1 MIEINPKTILNTF
14 LIQMLDIRSKWL
26 FLWKIYLV
34 DERSSKNF
42 EGVHKKHWNNL
53 IQQQKSFRY
62 FPKSMEKQKFILR
75 NILLEGKENNLI
87 IVCLFVIPRD
97 LTFSEVNI
105 ELLEIW
111 YVFKLISQ
119 YLLMDLFNT
128 QRNHADNIVFV

>member
-1 MIEINPKTILNTF
+1 
-14 LIQMLDIRSKWL
+14 
-26 FLWKIYLV
+26 
-34 DERSSKNF
+34 
-42 EGVHKKHWNNL
+42 
-53 IQQQKSFRY
+53 
-62 FPKSMEKQKFILR
+62 MEKQKFILR
-75 NILLEGKENNLI
+75 NILVEGKENNLI